1 MITDEKICYIYG
13 AMPLTSK
20 PYLPKETDIIIAADK
35 GYETLKNMGISPD
48 FAVGDFD
55 SLNFVP
61 TDTSII
67 LHPVEKDDTDMA
79 LAVEEGIKRD
89 FKTFIIYGGMGGR
102 PDHTYANI
110 QLAADMAKKGLKV
123 FFIGEGYTVTALYES
138 EILFDKKAKG
148 NISVFSVTDSAKGVY
163 EQGLKYS
170 LSDATLTNTVP
181 LGVSNE
187 FTGTESR
194 VSVNDGILLIMF
206 EGEDISVVKEQIS
219 LK

>member
-1 MITDEKICYIYG
+1 MITDKKICYIYG

-20 PYLPKETDIIIAADK
+20 PMIPEEKDLIIAADK
-35 GYETLKNMGISPD
+35 GYETLKKIGLEPA

-55 SLNFVP
+55 SLEFVP
-61 TDTSII
+61 TDTEII
-67 LHPVEKDDTDMA
+67 LHPVEKDDTDMS
-79 LAVEEGIKRD
+79 LAVNEGIKRGFD
-89 FKTFIIYGGMGGR
+89 TFVIYGGMGGR

-110 QLAADMAKKGLKV
+110 QLAADMAKKGIKV

-148 NISVFSVTDSAKGVY
+148 NISVFSVTDSSKGVY

-170 LSDATLTNTVP
+170 LSDAVLTNTVP

-187 FTGTESR
+187 FMGTESR
-194 VSVNDGILLIMF
+194 VSVKKGILLVMF
-206 EGEDISVVKEQIS
+206 EGEDISVVKD
-219 LK
+219 